1 MRCARRLPFSITLF
15 VLSAGVLA
23 SACGAANPF
32 RLDDQV
38 ALFTDDVRWGRMPAA
53 ETQLSS
59 EMRVSFTRRH
69 AAWGRALQVMDVEVD
84 ATRVSGLVGTVRT
97 RYVWMRRNDVETRET
112 MVESRWRATPLSSN
126 WVCEEERIVSGDP
139 GLLLAVR

>member
-1 MRCARRLPFSITLF
+1 MFLLLVTA
-15 VLSAGVLA
+15 VGALA

-53 ETQLSS
+53 ETQLSPAL
-59 EMRVSFTRRH
+59 RATFARRH
-69 AAWGRALQVMDVEVD
+69 AAWGRALNVMDVEVD

-97 RYVWMRRNDVETRET
+97 RYVWMRRNDMETRET
-112 MVESRWRATPLSSN
+112 IVESHWRATPLNSS
-126 WVCEEERIVSGDP
+126 WVCEDESIVSGDP
-139 GLLLAVR
+139 GLLVAIR